1 MAKGL
6 TDEQVT
12 QEIERLRKSYYVKL
26 ARRETAIRY
35 KERQKLYVLRNLE
48 KKGKELDAAGITME
62 ILNNRDRE
70 MEEV

>member
-1 MAKGL
+1 MKKAL
-6 TDEQVT
+6 TDEQVA
-12 QEIERLRKSYYVKL
+12 QEIERLRQSYYVKL
-26 ARRETAIRY
+26 ARREIAIRY